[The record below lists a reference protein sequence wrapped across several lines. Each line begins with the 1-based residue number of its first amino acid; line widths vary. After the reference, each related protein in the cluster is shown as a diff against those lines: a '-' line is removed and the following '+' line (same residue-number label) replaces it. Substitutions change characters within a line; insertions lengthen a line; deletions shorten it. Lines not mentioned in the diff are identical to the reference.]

1 MHPLFESEDFLPKL
15 EAEDSKAKI
24 KMLFLFLYS
33 VLNYLSRALNFVK
46 NCNECPHVLIDW
58 ILRSNFKNRWSLVN
72 FVKTHTFLNLIDSGV
87 LD

>member
-1 MHPLFESEDFLPKL
+1 MYPLFESEDFLPKL
-15 EAEDSKAKI
+15 EAEDSKIKM
-24 KMLFLFLYS
+24 KMLFLFLYP

-46 NCNECPHVLIDW
+46 DCNERPHVLIDW
-58 ILRSNFKNRWSLVN
+58 ILRSNFKNHWSLVN